1 MLFLSCKT
9 WGKNL
14 CENKNYFW
22 IEWRSLGNEEK
33 LIIKKN
39 KKPGQMLKTCQKEE
53 LWKVKQYG
61 TSKSV
66 LLGTGEGING
76 AKLGDNEYR

>member
-1 MLFLSCKT
+1 
-9 WGKNL
+9 
-14 CENKNYFW
+14 
-22 IEWRSLGNEEK
+22 
-33 LIIKKN
+33 
-39 KKPGQMLKTCQKEE
+39 MLKTCQKEE

-66 LLGTGEGING
+66 LLGIGEGING